1 MSSLPFLRPATRS
14 DHEFLAPALEVVETP
29 PSPVRMALILI
40 ICLFVATALAWSYI
54 GHIDIIAAAQGKIQP
69 AGRVKV
75 VQPLLTGKVKV
86 MPPQNGEHVH
96 QGDILLELDST
107 EALAD
112 ERDAS
117 KSLESLRAEIQRR
130 ETAVSLVRAGAGDA
144 TALSVAWDGELEQ
157 DLRQREEA
165 ILRGDMEQHFA
176 TIASLDA
183 QRRQKEVERDRL
195 RVTIA
200 AQESL
205 VETLKQRVTMRSS
218 LVSKEAGTMASVID
232 ATEAMK
238 EQVTQLAV
246 QQAQLAD
253 AEAAM
258 DVLGKERHKVARVFL
273 SEQLQRLG
281 EAERRADELEQR
293 LAKARSALAE
303 MTLRSPIDGTIQ
315 SSSVTSIGQV
325 VTVGQDLMRIV
336 PADAALEVEVYMPN
350 KDIGFIKTGQEAV
363 VKLEA
368 FPFTRYGTV
377 PAKVVK
383 VAADAI
389 PEPDATRR
397 EGDPT
402 AREGASMFAGA
413 DRIQNLVFPVTLR
426 LEKDHIRADGADARL
441 SPGMAAVAE
450 VRTGERRILEY
461 VFSPMLKVAHESMKE
476 R

>member
-1 MSSLPFLRPATRS
+1 
-14 DHEFLAPALEVVETP
+14 
-29 PSPVRMALILI
+29 
-40 ICLFVATALAWSYI
+40 
-54 GHIDIIAAAQGKIQP
+54 
-69 AGRVKV
+69 
-75 VQPLLTGKVKV
+75 
-86 MPPQNGEHVH
+86 
-96 QGDILLELDST
+96 
-107 EALAD
+107 
-112 ERDAS
+112 
-117 KSLESLRAEIQRR
+117 
-130 ETAVSLVRAGAGDA
+130 
-144 TALSVAWDGELEQ
+144 
-157 DLRQREEA
+157 
-165 ILRGDMEQHFA
+165 
-176 TIASLDA
+176 
-183 QRRQKEVERDRL
+183 
-195 RVTIA
+195 
-200 AQESL
+200 
-205 VETLKQRVTMRSS
+205 
-218 LVSKEAGTMASVID
+218 MASVID

-253 AEAAM
+253 ADAAM
-258 DVLGKERHKVARVFL
+258 DVLAKERHKVARVFL
-273 SEQLQRLG
+273 NEQLQRLG
-281 EAERRADELEQR
+281 EAERRADEVEQR
-293 LAKARSALAE
+293 LAKARSTLAE

-426 LEKDHIRADGADARL
+426 LETDRVRADGADVRL

-461 VFSPMLKVAHESMKE
+461 VFSPLVVVAREAIRE

>member
-14 DHEFLAPALEVVETP
+14 DHEFLAPALEVLETP

-69 AGRVKV
+69 TGRVKV

-86 MPPQNGEHVH
+86 MPPQNGERVH

-117 KSLESLRAEIQRR
+117 KSLGSFRAEIQRR

-205 VETLKQRVTMRSS
+205 VETLKQQVTMRSS
-218 LVSKEAGTMASVID
+218 LVSREAGTM
-232 ATEAMK
+232 
-238 EQVTQLAV
+238 
-246 QQAQLAD
+246 
-253 AEAAM
+253 
-258 DVLGKERHKVARVFL
+258 
-273 SEQLQRLG
+273 
-281 EAERRADELEQR
+281 
-293 LAKARSALAE
+293 
-303 MTLRSPIDGTIQ
+303 
-315 SSSVTSIGQV
+315 
-325 VTVGQDLMRIV
+325 
-336 PADAALEVEVYMPN
+336 
-350 KDIGFIKTGQEAV
+350 
-363 VKLEA
+363 
-368 FPFTRYGTV
+368 
-377 PAKVVK
+377 
-383 VAADAI
+383 
-389 PEPDATRR
+389 
-397 EGDPT
+397 
-402 AREGASMFAGA
+402 
-413 DRIQNLVFPVTLR
+413 VTLPR
-426 LEKDHIRADGADARL
+426 
-441 SPGMAAVAE
+441 
-450 VRTGERRILEY
+450 
-461 VFSPMLKVAHESMKE
+461 
-476 R
+476 